1 MPRLARRSSA
11 VAALVVMMKAPFHYQ
26 WPACA
31 PPSTCRVSP
40 VTNAADSRYST
51 ASTTSRTSPI
61 RPSGC
66 SPARKACVSG
76 GCIGVL
82 MTPGATA
89 LTRMPLS
96 AYSIA
101 SDLVTASSPPLVRDA
116 STDGTPFTGW
126 PTSVVVTFTM
136 CPPPCASICRT
147 ARCETWKNPARFT
160 DSRLAKSASLYS
172 VNGLAMKIPAL
183 LTSVSTRPNFSTAPP
198 DHTVGGRRVA
208 DVPGDGEHVRRGV
221 GLDGPGVGDDAV
233 AAVEE

>member
-1 MPRLARRSSA
+1 MASHRTFDEHGLLLGDRPLAGNLDRNDRHRRL
-11 VAALVVMMKAPFHYQ
+11 LKNYQ

-51 ASTTSRTSPI
+51 ASTISRTSPI

-89 LTRMPLS
+89 FTRIPLS

-101 SDLVTASSPPLVRDA
+101 SERVTASSPPLVSDA
-116 STDGTPFTGW
+116 SADGTPLTGW
-126 PTSVVVTFTM
+126 STSVVVRLTT
-136 CPPPCASICRT
+136 CPPPCASIRRT
-147 ARCETWKNPARFT
+147 ARCVTWKNPARFT
-160 DSRLAKSASLYS
+160 DSTLAKSASVYS
-172 VNGLAMKIPAL
+172 VNGLA
-183 LTSVSTRPNFSTAPP
+183 
-198 DHTVGGRRVA
+198 
-208 DVPGDGEHVRRGV
+208 
-221 GLDGPGVGDDAV
+221 
-233 AAVEE
+233 